1 MGLFDL
7 FKRRKT
13 KVPKN
18 IDSIVVLALDE
29 LNVTY
34 KLLGEN
40 CYIANIERSCGL
52 FRPSIACSSIHKYLN
67 VVVPFIFPV
76 PKNATKAIANELN
89 RLNNFSENV
98 KVIIEENNGATTYHF
113 NGPLT
118 WDQGLSLVKTKDE
131 YSIFAFTDCEFEK
144 TPSTYEIKDLMIHT
158 IDVMD
163 NENFRS
169 LVCAIM
175 GYATYDE
182 LEKAMISNAQIK
194 GNEANISMAD
204 GYCTLQDKSDGVT
217 SPRYYGR
224 LLMLAI
230 YIIENRISQERA
242 QQLLN

>member
-131 YSIFAFTDCEFEK
+131 YSIFASTYCEFE
-144 TPSTYEIKDLMIHT
+144 TIPTSEEIRRIITQT
-158 IDVMD
+158 IDLMD

-169 LVCAIM
+169 
-175 GYATYDE
+175 
-182 LEKAMISNAQIK
+182 S
-194 GNEANISMAD
+194 
-204 GYCTLQDKSDGVT
+204 
-217 SPRYYGR
+217 
-224 LLMLAI
+224 I
-230 YIIENRISQERA
+230 YTILSI
-242 QQLLN
+242 